1 MSRNRKI
8 AMRLHYELGFYGF
21 MRNVLSWVNLRKRC
35 VDKVLTQ
42 WLDMAFLT
50 ENIVVYRF

>member
-42 WLDMAFLT
+42 WLDMDFLT